1 MSTLLALAI
10 STLLGLFPPGHA
22 DKVEAG
28 RHDTVRV
35 GMPDSL
41 RRGSRAS
48 VALVR
53 RFPARTMV
61 APAPA
66 KLGQQLVFRAAV
78 IVPAEAKVQFEV
90 PEPGGDFTWG
100 KPVASK
106 RRLVYGAHLDLYGE
120 WADSVSVEIPL
131 QVFATGQVV
140 VPGVGVSIDQ
150 TKRGGQK
157 LRLRTPAVRLLVLPT
172 VTAADSAQGLK
183 PVRGPLGAPWW
194 EQVPWTLVFLGVLA
208 LAALAFAFRW
218 WRSRARRPASAAPAA
233 AARAPVH
240 DPSAEAL
247 AELAKLRARR
257 LPEAGLFGEHSV
269 ALTRILRRYLEA
281 TLGSPRPGD
290 TSTELL
296 ARLGGGQLD
305 PSDLVRLELLLSLW
319 DRVKFA
325 RAPLDRSEAERCES
339 AVEAL
344 VRRGPGRKE
353 VA

>member
-1 MSTLLALAI
+1 MNALLTIAF

-28 RHDTVRV
+28 KHDTVRV
-35 GMPDSL
+35 GLPDSL
-41 RRGSRAS
+41 RKGSRAS
-48 VALVR
+48 AVLVR

-61 APAPA
+61 SPAPA
-66 KLGQQLVFRAAV
+66 RLGQQLVYRSSV
-78 IVPAEAKVQFEV
+78 VVPADAKVRFEV
-90 PEPGGDFTWG
+90 PDSGGDFTWG

-106 RRLVYGAHLDLYGE
+106 RRLVYGSHLDMYGE
-120 WADSVSVEIPL
+120 WADSVAVEIPL
-131 QVFATGQVV
+131 QVFATGQVA
-140 VPGVGVSIDQ
+140 VPGIGVSIDQ
-150 TKRGGQK
+150 TAQGGRAQ
-157 LRLRTPAVRLLVLPT
+157 RVRTPGVRLLVLPT

-194 EQVPWTLVFLGVLA
+194 ERVPWTLVALLTLAVA
-208 LAALAFAFRW
+208 LAIVAWVW
-218 WRSRARRPASAAPAA
+218 WRKHARRAAPAA
-233 AARAPVH
+233 PVRAAVAPTR

-257 LPEAGLFGEHSV
+257 LPEAGLFDEHSV
-269 ALTRILRRYLEA
+269 ALTRILRRFLEA
-281 TLGSPRPGD
+281 TLGTPRPGD

-296 ARLGGGQLD
+296 QRLGGGALE

-319 DRVKFA
+319 DRVKYA
-325 RAPLDRSEAERCES
+325 RAPLDRSEAERCEN

-344 VRRGPGRKE
+344 VRRAPGRKE

>member
-1 MSTLLALAI
+1 MSTLLALAF

-22 DKVEAG
+22 DKVEAAK
-28 RHDTVRV
+28 HDTVRV

-48 VALVR
+48 AVLVR
-53 RFPARTMV
+53 RFPARTLV
-61 APAPA
+61 TPAPA
-66 KLGQQLVFRAAV
+66 KLGQQLVFRASV
-78 IVPAEAKVQFEV
+78 IVPADAKVKFEV
-90 PEPGGDFTWG
+90 PEGGGDFTWG

-120 WADSVSVEIPL
+120 WADSVAVEIPL
-131 QVFATGQVV
+131 QVFATGQVT
-140 VPGVGVSIDQ
+140 VPGVGVTIDQ
-150 TKRGGQK
+150 TQRGGQK
-157 LRLRTPAVRLLVLPT
+157 LRMRTPGVRLFVLPT

-194 EQVPWTLVFLGVLA
+194 ERVPWTTVLLVLLAIVAAVL
-208 LAALAFAFRW
+208 AFRW
-218 WRSRARRPASAAPAA
+218 WSRRARRPAPAA
-233 AARAPVH
+233 AAPSARVPVR

-247 AELAKLRARR
+247 AALAKLRAQR
-257 LPEAGLFGEHSV
+257 LPEAGRFGEHSV
-269 ALTRILRRYLEA
+269 ELTRILRRYLEA
-281 TLGSPRPGD
+281 TLGTPRPGD

-296 ARLGGGQLD
+296 ARLGGGQLE

-344 VRRGPGRKE
+344 VRRAPGRQE